1 MSHPARSIA
10 GEMNFVQMSRSE
22 RSFFEIIAGAQSA
35 GPPEPLGA
43 QRAIVPERLE
53 VDRPASAS

>member
-22 RSFFEIIAGAQSA
+22 RAFLSTIGVRI
-35 GPPEPLGA
+35 PEFDNAPTMA
-43 QRAIVPERLE
+43 R
-53 VDRPASAS
+53 